1 MQIVAK
7 VSPLTRCG
15 YPVDIARVVC
25 FLASKESEW
34 INGKVVGLDGG
45 AA

>member
-1 MQIVAK
+1 MQIVAH

-15 YPVDIARVVC
+15 YPVDIAKVVC
-25 FLASKESEW
+25 FLASNESEW
-34 INGKVVGLDGG
+34 VNGKVLGIDGG

>member
-1 MQIVAK
+1 MVAS

-15 YPVDIARVVC
+15 YPVDIAYIVS
-25 FLASKESEW
+25 FLASKQSEW
-34 INGKVVGLDGG
+34 INGKVLGLDGG